1 LGGGSSYTD
10 DTAAQYSQQNMGDKM
25 QLKKQRKDLEREKP
39 KPTISMDP
47 DKLSDFEK
55 RQEILRAK
63 IAARQNRG
71 K

>member
-1 LGGGSSYTD
+1 MEF
-10 DTAAQYSQQNMGDKM
+10 QNFLATG
-25 QLKKQRKDLEREKP
+25 EEPKP
-39 KPTISMDP
+39 KTGISMDP